1 MTQVLGPSGG
11 EFNVT
16 VNNTL
21 KALMGKGGSMQ
32 ASLGNHSMEME
43 RSQPRGRARSARQR
57 RIDACGGHSMEKRS
71 RKFEDRKIETAQTET
86 QREIKIQT
94 RAS

>member
-1 MTQVLGPSGG
+1 MTQMLGPSGG

-21 KALMGKGGSMQ
+21 KALMDKVDNMQ
-32 ASLGNHSMEME
+32 ASLGNRSMEME
-43 RSQPRGRARSARQR
+43 RTRPHGRARSARQR

-71 RKFEDRKIETAQTET
+71 CKFEDRKIETTQTET

>member
-1 MTQVLGPSGG
+1 MTQVLGHPDG

-16 VNNTL
+16 VSNAL
-21 KALMGKGGSMQ
+21 KALMDKGGNMQ

-43 RSQPRGRARSARQR
+43 RTRPHGRARSARQR

-86 QREIKIQT
+86 Q
-94 RAS
+94 